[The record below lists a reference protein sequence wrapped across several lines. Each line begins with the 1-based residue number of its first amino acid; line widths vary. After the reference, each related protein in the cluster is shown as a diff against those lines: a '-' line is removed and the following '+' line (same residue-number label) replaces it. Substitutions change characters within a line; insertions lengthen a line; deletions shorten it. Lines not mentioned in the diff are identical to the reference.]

1 MGLIGFGLLVVAGI
15 VAGFGVQFLTKTRIG
30 LEWLI
35 VAVAVVFGGYFA
47 SESFPGSNVFAGIK
61 DWGPAIDGL
70 VIIPAVVGALIIAV
84 VADLGMRSNPEIQP
98 A

>member
-1 MGLIGFGLLVVAGI
+1 MGLLGLGLLVLVGI
-15 VAGFGVQFLTKTRIG
+15 VAGFAVQVLTKTKIG

-47 SESFPGSNVFAGIK
+47 SESFPGSNIFSGIK

-70 VIIPAVVGALIIAV
+70 VIIPAVIGALVMAV

>member
-1 MGLIGFGLLVVAGI
+1 MGLVGFGLLVVAGL
-15 VAGFGVQFLTKTRIG
+15 VAGFAVQYLTKTRIG

-35 VAVAVVFGGYFA
+35 VTVAVVFGGYFA
-47 SESFPGSNVFAGIK
+47 SESFPGSNVFSGIK

-70 VIIPAVVGALIIAV
+70 VIIPAVIGALIIGV
-84 VADLGMRSNPEIQP
+84 VADLGMRNSPEVQP

>member
-1 MGLIGFGLLVVAGI
+1 MGLVGFGLLVVVGL

-35 VAVAVVFGGYFA
+35 VAVAVAFGGYFA
-47 SESFPGSNVFAGIK
+47 SESFPGSNVFSFIK

-70 VIIPAVVGALIIAV
+70 VIIPAVIGALIIGI
-84 VADLGMRSNPEIQP
+84 VADLGMRSSPEVQP